1 LAKKSVLLGVL
12 IGEGTWG
19 PLAAQVLGLGVG
31 GELEDGS
38 LSVLSV
44 GDDLKPG
51 EAKVRRSI

>member
-1 LAKKSVLLGVL
+1 LAKKSILLGVL

-19 PLAAQVLGLGVG
+19 PLATQVLGLGVG

-44 GDDLKPG
+44 GDDLKTG
-51 EAKVRRSI
+51 KAQVRRSI